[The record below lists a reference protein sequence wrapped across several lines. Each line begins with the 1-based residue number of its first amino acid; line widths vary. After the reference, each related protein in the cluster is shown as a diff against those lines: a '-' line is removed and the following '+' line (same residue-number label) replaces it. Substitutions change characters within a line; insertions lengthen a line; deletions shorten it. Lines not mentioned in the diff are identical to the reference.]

1 VGLPSDWNKIL
12 NNSLGLKLMKGLSE
26 DIHGR
31 FSIVNNEGTKVD
43 IEFGEELIP
52 NEIRNRERTEIT
64 QLQS

>member
-1 VGLPSDWNKIL
+1 
-12 NNSLGLKLMKGLSE
+12 MKGLSE